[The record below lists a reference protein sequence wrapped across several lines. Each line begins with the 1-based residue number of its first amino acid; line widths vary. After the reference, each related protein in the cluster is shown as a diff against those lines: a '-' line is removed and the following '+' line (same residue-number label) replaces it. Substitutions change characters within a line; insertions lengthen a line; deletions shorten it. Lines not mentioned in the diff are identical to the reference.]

1 MSLEFKKIEVNSIQ
15 EMLPFY
21 AMRHNMTC
29 DSVFLESYVWK
40 DYYNVR
46 YAIWEN
52 KALLWLM
59 ENEGRC
65 FSAMPLCRE
74 EDLPGAFAAIEEYF
88 NEELGYPLVINLA
101 DEYAVKYLNLPEDK
115 YLVEEQVDSR
125 DYLYNGDAMRSLAGK
140 KLHKKKNRVNAFKR
154 EYEGRY
160 EYRRLCC
167 SDSHDVWVFLDR
179 WRQQKGEEVEE
190 HLDYEVKGIHDILK
204 NCSEFSIHM
213 GGVYIDGQMEA
224 FTIGSYN
231 PVEHM
236 AVIHIEKANPEI
248 NGLYQFIN
256 QQFLIEEFPEAE
268 WVNREDDMGLEGL
281 RKAKMTYYPADYA
294 RKYLVEQL
302 LNGSKG
308 YHWAEQIANTT
319 AGSVLAYLD
328 AEDKDETK
336 HLWHM
341 CFPEDSESF
350 IEYYYKEKTKDN
362 EILVKKDNG
371 LLISMV
377 QYNPYAV
384 KLRGRFWK
392 LDYLVGVATEESR
405 RREGHFRDVF
415 VKMLHDEEAAGKPIT
430 YLVPVNPAVYAPMGF
445 TFIGNVV
452 SYELTEEAKQTLTRT
467 VCQDTPEDCGRAA
480 VYMEQWLGARYEMYT
495 RRDVAYVSRL
505 IKELASENGT
515 LEFLEQDG
523 RLVGLDAYWGWE
535 VREHRLL
542 YAEDAYTVKTGEKP
556 WNMARLTNIGA
567 LLAAFG
573 LKQAEQQG
581 EEKRMLTL
589 CIRMNDPILEM
600 NNGEFVWTI
609 GETGSSLK
617 ARKPE
622 PDTCGCTENVSI
634 WLETKPEEVITA
646 GSYYFKN
653 GKHYIIYDEILEG
666 EEGSI
671 RNTIKANADSVDMI
685 KGGDARAHMIFQENR
700 PNVSCYVT
708 PYGQMIVGVTTDRI
722 KINEGPDHLKI
733 QIDYT
738 LELNYEQTSQSHIEI
753 DVKSKATAKLN
764 LKEQ

>member
-231 PVEHM
+231 PVENM

-256 QQFLIEEFPEAE
+256 QQFLIEEFPEVE

-308 YHWAEQIANTT
+308 YHWAERIANTT
-319 AGSVLAYLD
+319 AGSVLTYLD

-384 KLRGRFWK
+384 KLRERLWK

-445 TFIGNVV
+445 TFIGNVA

-495 RRDVAYVSRL
+495 RRDAAYVSRL

-589 CIRMNDPILEM
+589 GIRMNDPILEM

-622 PDTCGCTENVSI
+622 PDTCGCTEHVSI
-634 WLETKPEEVITA
+634 WLETKPEELVSWLFGCQKAEEIWGGQLENKGLAEILAQVDTV
-646 GSYYFKN
+646 N
-653 GKHYIIYDEILEG
+653 GVYLDEI
-666 EEGSI
+666 
-671 RNTIKANADSVDMI
+671 V
-685 KGGDARAHMIFQENR
+685 
-700 PNVSCYVT
+700 
-708 PYGQMIVGVTTDRI
+708 
-722 KINEGPDHLKI
+722 
-733 QIDYT
+733 
-738 LELNYEQTSQSHIEI
+738 
-753 DVKSKATAKLN
+753 
-764 LKEQ
+764 

>member
-319 AGSVLAYLD
+319 AGSVLTYLD

-384 KLRGRFWK
+384 KLRGRLWK

-445 TFIGNVV
+445 TFIGNVA
-452 SYELTEEAKQTLTRT
+452 SYELTEEAKKTLTRT

-495 RRDVAYVSRL
+495 RRDAAYVSRL

-589 CIRMNDPILEM
+589 GIRMNDPILEM

-634 WLETKPEEVITA
+634 WLETKPEELVSWLFGCQKAEEIWGGQFENKELAEILAQVDTV
-646 GSYYFKN
+646 N
-653 GKHYIIYDEILEG
+653 GVYLDEI
-666 EEGSI
+666 
-671 RNTIKANADSVDMI
+671 V
-685 KGGDARAHMIFQENR
+685 
-700 PNVSCYVT
+700 
-708 PYGQMIVGVTTDRI
+708 
-722 KINEGPDHLKI
+722 
-733 QIDYT
+733 
-738 LELNYEQTSQSHIEI
+738 
-753 DVKSKATAKLN
+753 
-764 LKEQ
+764 

>member
-1 MSLEFKKIEVNSIQ
+1 MSLEFKKIEVDSIQ
-15 EMLPFY
+15 EMLPYY

-74 EDLPGAFAAIEEYF
+74 EDLPGAFAAIEQYF

-125 DYLYNGDAMRSLAGK
+125 DYLYNGDSMRSLAGK

-231 PVEHM
+231 PVENM

-256 QQFLIEEFPEAE
+256 QQFLLEEFPEAA

-319 AGSVLAYLD
+319 AGSVLTYLD
-328 AEDKDETK
+328 PEDKSETK

-384 KLRGRFWK
+384 KLRGRLWK
-392 LDYLVGVATEESR
+392 IDYLVGVATEESR

-430 YLVPVNPAVYAPMGF
+430 YLVPVNPDVYAPMGF
-445 TFIGNVV
+445 TFIGKVAA
-452 SYELTEEAKQTLTRT
+452 YELTEEAKQTLTRT
-467 VCQDTPEDCGRAA
+467 TCQDTPEDCERAA
-480 VYMEQWLGARYEMYT
+480 AYMEQWLGARYEMYT
-495 RRDVAYVSRL
+495 RRDAAYVSRL

-523 RLVGLDAYWGWE
+523 ELVGLDAYWGWE

-589 CIRMNDPILEM
+589 GIRMNDPILEM
-600 NNGEFVWTI
+600 NHGEFVWTI

-617 ARKPE
+617 VRKPE
-622 PDTCGCTENVSI
+622 PDTCSCTENVSV
-634 WLETKPEEVITA
+634 WLETKPEELVSWLFGYRKAEDIWGGQLENKELAEILAQVDTV
-646 GSYYFKN
+646 N
-653 GKHYIIYDEILEG
+653 GVYLDEI
-666 EEGSI
+666 
-671 RNTIKANADSVDMI
+671 V
-685 KGGDARAHMIFQENR
+685 
-700 PNVSCYVT
+700 
-708 PYGQMIVGVTTDRI
+708 
-722 KINEGPDHLKI
+722 
-733 QIDYT
+733 
-738 LELNYEQTSQSHIEI
+738 
-753 DVKSKATAKLN
+753 
-764 LKEQ
+764 

>member
-59 ENEGRC
+59 ENEGHC

-231 PVEHM
+231 PVENM

-256 QQFLIEEFPEAE
+256 QEFLIEEFPEAE

-319 AGSVLAYLD
+319 AGSVLTYLD

-384 KLRGRFWK
+384 KLRGRLWK

-445 TFIGNVV
+445 TFIGNVAF
-452 SYELTEEAKQTLTRT
+452 YELTEEAKQTLTRT
-467 VCQDTPEDCGRAA
+467 VCQNTPEDCGRAA

-495 RRDVAYVSRL
+495 RRDAAYVSRL

-589 CIRMNDPILEM
+589 GIRMNDPILEM

-634 WLETKPEEVITA
+634 WLETKPEELVSWLFGCRKAEEIWGGQLENKGLAEILAQVDTV
-646 GSYYFKN
+646 N
-653 GKHYIIYDEILEG
+653 GVYLDEI
-666 EEGSI
+666 
-671 RNTIKANADSVDMI
+671 V
-685 KGGDARAHMIFQENR
+685 
-700 PNVSCYVT
+700 
-708 PYGQMIVGVTTDRI
+708 
-722 KINEGPDHLKI
+722 
-733 QIDYT
+733 
-738 LELNYEQTSQSHIEI
+738 
-753 DVKSKATAKLN
+753 
-764 LKEQ
+764 

>member
-405 RREGHFRDVF
+405 RREGYFRDVF

-542 YAEDAYTVKTGEKP
+542 YAEDAYMVKTGEKP

-589 CIRMNDPILEM
+589 GIRMNDPILEM

-634 WLETKPEEVITA
+634 WLETKPEELVSWLFGCRKAEEIWGGQLENKGLAEILAQVDTV
-646 GSYYFKN
+646 N
-653 GKHYIIYDEILEG
+653 GVYLDEI
-666 EEGSI
+666 
-671 RNTIKANADSVDMI
+671 V
-685 KGGDARAHMIFQENR
+685 
-700 PNVSCYVT
+700 
-708 PYGQMIVGVTTDRI
+708 
-722 KINEGPDHLKI
+722 
-733 QIDYT
+733 
-738 LELNYEQTSQSHIEI
+738 
-753 DVKSKATAKLN
+753 
-764 LKEQ
+764 

>member
-1 MSLEFKKIEVNSIQ
+1 MSLEFKKIEVDSIQ
-15 EMLPFY
+15 EMLPYY

-74 EDLPGAFAAIEEYF
+74 EDLPGAFAAIEQYF

-125 DYLYNGDAMRSLAGK
+125 DYLYNGDSMRSLAGK

-231 PVEHM
+231 PVENM

-256 QQFLIEEFPEAE
+256 QQFLLEEFPEAA

-319 AGSVLAYLD
+319 AGSVLTYLD
-328 AEDKDETK
+328 PEDKSETK

-341 CFPEDSESF
+341 CFPEDSENF

-377 QYNPYAV
+377 QYNPYTV
-384 KLRGRFWK
+384 KLRERLWK
-392 LDYLVGVATEESR
+392 IDYLVGVATEESR

-430 YLVPVNPAVYAPMGF
+430 YLVPVNPDVYAPMGF
-445 TFIGNVV
+445 TFIGKVAA
-452 SYELTEEAKQTLTRT
+452 YELTEAAKQTLTRT
-467 VCQDTPEDCGRAA
+467 TCQDTPEDCERAA
-480 VYMEQWLGARYEMYT
+480 AYMEQWLGARYEMYT
-495 RRDVAYVSRL
+495 RRDAAYVSRL

-515 LEFLEQDG
+515 LEFLERDG
-523 RLVGLDAYWGWE
+523 ELVGLDAYWGWE

-542 YAEDAYTVKTGEKP
+542 YAEDAYTVKISEKP

-573 LKQAEQQG
+573 LKKAERDT
-581 EEKRMLTL
+581 ENAARTL
-589 CIRMNDPILEM
+589 GIRMNDPILEM
-600 NNGEFVWTI
+600 NHGEFVWTI

-617 ARKPE
+617 VRKPE
-622 PDTCGCTENVSI
+622 PDTCSCTENVSV
-634 WLETKPEEVITA
+634 WLETKPEELVSWLFGYQKAEELWGGQLENKELAEILAQVDTV
-646 GSYYFKN
+646 N
-653 GKHYIIYDEILEG
+653 GVYLDEI
-666 EEGSI
+666 
-671 RNTIKANADSVDMI
+671 V
-685 KGGDARAHMIFQENR
+685 
-700 PNVSCYVT
+700 
-708 PYGQMIVGVTTDRI
+708 
-722 KINEGPDHLKI
+722 
-733 QIDYT
+733 
-738 LELNYEQTSQSHIEI
+738 
-753 DVKSKATAKLN
+753 
-764 LKEQ
+764 

>member
-15 EMLPFY
+15 KMLPFY

-74 EDLPGAFAAIEEYF
+74 EDLPRAFAAIEEYF

-319 AGSVLAYLD
+319 AGSVLTYLD

-384 KLRGRFWK
+384 KLRGRLWK

-445 TFIGNVV
+445 TFIGNVA
-452 SYELTEEAKQTLTRT
+452 SYELTEEAKKTLTRT

-495 RRDVAYVSRL
+495 RRDAAYVSRL

-542 YAEDAYTVKTGEKP
+542 YAEDAYTVKTGEKL

-589 CIRMNDPILEM
+589 GIRMNDPILEM

-622 PDTCGCTENVSI
+622 PNTCGCTENVSI
-634 WLETKPEEVITA
+634 WLETKPEELVSWLFGCRKAEEIWGGQFENKELAEILAQVDTV
-646 GSYYFKN
+646 N
-653 GKHYIIYDEILEG
+653 GVYLDEI
-666 EEGSI
+666 
-671 RNTIKANADSVDMI
+671 V
-685 KGGDARAHMIFQENR
+685 
-700 PNVSCYVT
+700 
-708 PYGQMIVGVTTDRI
+708 
-722 KINEGPDHLKI
+722 
-733 QIDYT
+733 
-738 LELNYEQTSQSHIEI
+738 
-753 DVKSKATAKLN
+753 
-764 LKEQ
+764 

>member
-231 PVEHM
+231 PVENM

-256 QQFLIEEFPEAE
+256 QQFLIEEFPEVE

-319 AGSVLAYLD
+319 AGSVLTYLD

-384 KLRGRFWK
+384 KLRERLWK

-405 RREGHFRDVF
+405 RREGHFRDAF

-445 TFIGNVV
+445 TFIGNVA

-495 RRDVAYVSRL
+495 RRDAAYVSRL

-589 CIRMNDPILEM
+589 GIRMNDPILEM

-622 PDTCGCTENVSI
+622 PDTCGCTEHVFI
-634 WLETKPEEVITA
+634 WLETKPEELVSWLFGCQKAEEIWGGQLENKGLAEILAQVDTV
-646 GSYYFKN
+646 N
-653 GKHYIIYDEILEG
+653 GVYLDEI
-666 EEGSI
+666 
-671 RNTIKANADSVDMI
+671 V
-685 KGGDARAHMIFQENR
+685 
-700 PNVSCYVT
+700 
-708 PYGQMIVGVTTDRI
+708 
-722 KINEGPDHLKI
+722 
-733 QIDYT
+733 
-738 LELNYEQTSQSHIEI
+738 
-753 DVKSKATAKLN
+753 
-764 LKEQ
+764 

>member
-59 ENEGRC
+59 ENEGHC

-319 AGSVLAYLD
+319 AGSVLTYLD
-328 AEDKDETK
+328 AEDKYETK

-384 KLRGRFWK
+384 KLRGRLWK

-445 TFIGNVV
+445 TFIGNVAF
-452 SYELTEEAKQTLTRT
+452 YELTEEAKQTLTRT

-495 RRDVAYVSRL
+495 RRDAAYMSRF

-581 EEKRMLTL
+581 GEKRMLTL
-589 CIRMNDPILEM
+589 GIRMNDPILEM

-634 WLETKPEEVITA
+634 WLETKPEELVSWLFGCRKAEEIWGGQFENKELAEILAQVDTV
-646 GSYYFKN
+646 N
-653 GKHYIIYDEILEG
+653 GVYLDEI
-666 EEGSI
+666 
-671 RNTIKANADSVDMI
+671 V
-685 KGGDARAHMIFQENR
+685 
-700 PNVSCYVT
+700 
-708 PYGQMIVGVTTDRI
+708 
-722 KINEGPDHLKI
+722 
-733 QIDYT
+733 
-738 LELNYEQTSQSHIEI
+738 
-753 DVKSKATAKLN
+753 
-764 LKEQ
+764 

>member
-59 ENEGRC
+59 ENEGHC

-190 HLDYEVKGIHDILK
+190 HLDYEEKGIHDILK

-319 AGSVLAYLD
+319 AGSVLTYLD

-384 KLRGRFWK
+384 KLRGRLWK

-445 TFIGNVV
+445 TFIGNVAF
-452 SYELTEEAKQTLTRT
+452 YELTEEAKQTLTRT

-480 VYMEQWLGARYEMYT
+480 VYMEQWLGARYEMYS
-495 RRDVAYVSRL
+495 RRDAAYMSRF

-581 EEKRMLTL
+581 GEKRMLTL
-589 CIRMNDPILEM
+589 GIRMNDPILEM

-634 WLETKPEEVITA
+634 WLETKPEELVSWLFGCRKAEEIWGGQFENKELAEILAQVDTV
-646 GSYYFKN
+646 N
-653 GKHYIIYDEILEG
+653 GVYLDEI
-666 EEGSI
+666 
-671 RNTIKANADSVDMI
+671 V
-685 KGGDARAHMIFQENR
+685 
-700 PNVSCYVT
+700 
-708 PYGQMIVGVTTDRI
+708 
-722 KINEGPDHLKI
+722 
-733 QIDYT
+733 
-738 LELNYEQTSQSHIEI
+738 
-753 DVKSKATAKLN
+753 
-764 LKEQ
+764 

>member
-101 DEYAVKYLNLPEDK
+101 DEYAVKYLNLPEDR

-319 AGSVLAYLD
+319 AGSVLTYLD

-384 KLRGRFWK
+384 KLRGRLWK

-445 TFIGNVV
+445 TFIGNVA
-452 SYELTEEAKQTLTRT
+452 SYELTEKAKQTLTRT

-495 RRDVAYVSRL
+495 RRDAAYVSRL

-556 WNMARLTNIGA
+556 WNMARLTNIGT
-567 LLAAFG
+567 LLTAFG

-589 CIRMNDPILEM
+589 GIRMNDPILEM

-634 WLETKPEEVITA
+634 WLETKPEELVSWLFGCRKAEEIWGVQLENKGLAEILAQVNTV
-646 GSYYFKN
+646 N
-653 GKHYIIYDEILEG
+653 GVYLDEI
-666 EEGSI
+666 
-671 RNTIKANADSVDMI
+671 V
-685 KGGDARAHMIFQENR
+685 
-700 PNVSCYVT
+700 
-708 PYGQMIVGVTTDRI
+708 
-722 KINEGPDHLKI
+722 
-733 QIDYT
+733 
-738 LELNYEQTSQSHIEI
+738 
-753 DVKSKATAKLN
+753 
-764 LKEQ
+764 

>member
-268 WVNREDDMGLEGL
+268 WVNHEEDMGLEGL

-319 AGSVLAYLD
+319 AGSVLTYLD

-384 KLRGRFWK
+384 KLRGRLWK

-445 TFIGNVV
+445 TFIGNVA
-452 SYELTEEAKQTLTRT
+452 SYELTEKAKQTLTRT

-495 RRDVAYVSRL
+495 RRDAAYVSRL

-567 LLAAFG
+567 LLTAFG

-589 CIRMNDPILEM
+589 GIRMNDPILEM

-634 WLETKPEEVITA
+634 WLETKPEELVSWLFGCRKAEEIWGVQLENKGLAEILAQVNTV
-646 GSYYFKN
+646 N
-653 GKHYIIYDEILEG
+653 GVYLDEI
-666 EEGSI
+666 
-671 RNTIKANADSVDMI
+671 V
-685 KGGDARAHMIFQENR
+685 
-700 PNVSCYVT
+700 
-708 PYGQMIVGVTTDRI
+708 
-722 KINEGPDHLKI
+722 
-733 QIDYT
+733 
-738 LELNYEQTSQSHIEI
+738 
-753 DVKSKATAKLN
+753 
-764 LKEQ
+764 

>member
-319 AGSVLAYLD
+319 AGSVLTYLD

-384 KLRGRFWK
+384 KLRGRLWK

-445 TFIGNVV
+445 TFIGNVA
-452 SYELTEEAKQTLTRT
+452 SYELTEKAKQTLTRT

-495 RRDVAYVSRL
+495 RRDAAYVSRL

-589 CIRMNDPILEM
+589 GIRMNDPILEM

-634 WLETKPEEVITA
+634 WLETKPEELVSWLFGCRKAEEIWGGQLENKGLA
-646 GSYYFKN
+646 
-653 GKHYIIYDEILEG
+653 EILAQVDTVVKAKRLTLTGRFIPLFKAAAVIAIILSLGNVAQHSFSGDEG
-666 EEGSI
+666 
-671 RNTIKANADSVDMI
+671 RVLATDTIGKQVTAPSVALSNELKADQALADSL
-685 KGGDARAHMIFQENR
+685 A
-700 PNVSCYVT
+700 
-708 PYGQMIVGVTTDRI
+708 
-722 KINEGPDHLKI
+722 KINKVQVME
-733 QIDYT
+733 
-738 LELNYEQTSQSHIEI
+738 E
-753 DVKSKATAKLN
+753 
-764 LKEQ
+764 

>member
-231 PVEHM
+231 PVENM

-256 QQFLIEEFPEAE
+256 QQFLIEEFPEVE

-308 YHWAEQIANTT
+308 YHWAERIANTT
-319 AGSVLAYLD
+319 AGSVLTYLD

-384 KLRGRFWK
+384 KLRERLWK

-405 RREGHFRDVF
+405 RREGHFRDAF

-445 TFIGNVV
+445 TFIGNVA

-495 RRDVAYVSRL
+495 RRDAAYVSRL

-589 CIRMNDPILEM
+589 GIRMNDPILEM

-622 PDTCGCTENVSI
+622 PDTCGCTEHVSI
-634 WLETKPEEVITA
+634 WLETKPEELVSWLFGCQKAEEIWGGQLENKGLAEILAQVDTV
-646 GSYYFKN
+646 N
-653 GKHYIIYDEILEG
+653 GVYLDEI
-666 EEGSI
+666 
-671 RNTIKANADSVDMI
+671 V
-685 KGGDARAHMIFQENR
+685 
-700 PNVSCYVT
+700 
-708 PYGQMIVGVTTDRI
+708 
-722 KINEGPDHLKI
+722 
-733 QIDYT
+733 
-738 LELNYEQTSQSHIEI
+738 
-753 DVKSKATAKLN
+753 
-764 LKEQ
+764 

>member
-15 EMLPFY
+15 KMLPFY

-319 AGSVLAYLD
+319 AGSVLTYLD

-384 KLRGRFWK
+384 KLRGRLWK

-445 TFIGNVV
+445 TFIGNVA
-452 SYELTEEAKQTLTRT
+452 SYELTEEAKKTLTRT

-495 RRDVAYVSRL
+495 RRDAAYVSRL

-589 CIRMNDPILEM
+589 GIRMNDPILEM

-609 GETGSSLK
+609 GENGSSLK
-617 ARKPE
+617 VRKTE

-634 WLETKPEEVITA
+634 WLETKPEELVSWLFGCRKAEEIWGGQLENKGLAEILAQVDTV
-646 GSYYFKN
+646 N
-653 GKHYIIYDEILEG
+653 GVYLDEI
-666 EEGSI
+666 
-671 RNTIKANADSVDMI
+671 V
-685 KGGDARAHMIFQENR
+685 
-700 PNVSCYVT
+700 
-708 PYGQMIVGVTTDRI
+708 
-722 KINEGPDHLKI
+722 
-733 QIDYT
+733 
-738 LELNYEQTSQSHIEI
+738 
-753 DVKSKATAKLN
+753 
-764 LKEQ
+764 

>member
-319 AGSVLAYLD
+319 AGSVLTYLD

-384 KLRGRFWK
+384 KLRGRLWK

-405 RREGHFRDVF
+405 RSEGHFRDVF

-445 TFIGNVV
+445 TFIGNVA
-452 SYELTEEAKQTLTRT
+452 SYELTEDAKKTLTRT

-495 RRDVAYVSRL
+495 RRDAAYVSRL

-589 CIRMNDPILEM
+589 GIRMNDPILEM

-634 WLETKPEEVITA
+634 WLETKSEELVSWLFGCRKAEEIWDGQLENKGLAEILAQVDTV
-646 GSYYFKN
+646 N
-653 GKHYIIYDEILEG
+653 GVYLDEI
-666 EEGSI
+666 
-671 RNTIKANADSVDMI
+671 V
-685 KGGDARAHMIFQENR
+685 
-700 PNVSCYVT
+700 
-708 PYGQMIVGVTTDRI
+708 
-722 KINEGPDHLKI
+722 
-733 QIDYT
+733 
-738 LELNYEQTSQSHIEI
+738 
-753 DVKSKATAKLN
+753 
-764 LKEQ
+764 

>member
-1 MSLEFKKIEVNSIQ
+1 MSLEFKKIEVNSIH

-319 AGSVLAYLD
+319 AGSVLTYLD

-384 KLRGRFWK
+384 KLRGRLWK

-445 TFIGNVV
+445 TFIGNVA
-452 SYELTEEAKQTLTRT
+452 SYELTEKAKQTLTRT

-495 RRDVAYVSRL
+495 RRDAAYVSRL

-581 EEKRMLTL
+581 EEKRILTL
-589 CIRMNDPILEM
+589 GIRMNDPILEM

-634 WLETKPEEVITA
+634 WLETKPEELVSWLFGCRKAEEIWGGQLENKGLAEILAQVDTV
-646 GSYYFKN
+646 N
-653 GKHYIIYDEILEG
+653 GVYLDEI
-666 EEGSI
+666 
-671 RNTIKANADSVDMI
+671 V
-685 KGGDARAHMIFQENR
+685 
-700 PNVSCYVT
+700 
-708 PYGQMIVGVTTDRI
+708 
-722 KINEGPDHLKI
+722 
-733 QIDYT
+733 
-738 LELNYEQTSQSHIEI
+738 
-753 DVKSKATAKLN
+753 
-764 LKEQ
+764 

>member
-21 AMRHNMTC
+21 ARRHNMTC

-256 QQFLIEEFPEAE
+256 QEFLIEEFPEAE

-319 AGSVLAYLD
+319 AGSVLTYLD

-384 KLRGRFWK
+384 KLRGRLWK

-445 TFIGNVV
+445 TFIGNVA
-452 SYELTEEAKQTLTRT
+452 SYELTEEAKKTLTRT

-495 RRDVAYVSRL
+495 RRDAAYVSRL

-589 CIRMNDPILEM
+589 GIRMNDPILEM

-609 GETGSSLK
+609 GENGSSLK
-617 ARKPE
+617 VRKTE

-634 WLETKPEEVITA
+634 WLETKPEELVSWLFGCRKAEEIWGGQLENKGLAEILAQVDTV
-646 GSYYFKN
+646 N
-653 GKHYIIYDEILEG
+653 GVYLDEI
-666 EEGSI
+666 
-671 RNTIKANADSVDMI
+671 V
-685 KGGDARAHMIFQENR
+685 
-700 PNVSCYVT
+700 
-708 PYGQMIVGVTTDRI
+708 
-722 KINEGPDHLKI
+722 
-733 QIDYT
+733 
-738 LELNYEQTSQSHIEI
+738 
-753 DVKSKATAKLN
+753 
-764 LKEQ
+764 

>member
-21 AMRHNMTC
+21 ARRHNMTC

-319 AGSVLAYLD
+319 AGSVLTYLD

-384 KLRGRFWK
+384 KLRGRLWK

-445 TFIGNVV
+445 TFIGNVA
-452 SYELTEEAKQTLTRT
+452 SYELTEEAKKTLTRT

-495 RRDVAYVSRL
+495 RRDAAYVSRL

-589 CIRMNDPILEM
+589 GIRMNDPILEM

-634 WLETKPEEVITA
+634 WLETKPEELVSWLFGCRKAEEIWGGQLENKGLAEILAQVDTV
-646 GSYYFKN
+646 N
-653 GKHYIIYDEILEG
+653 GVYLDEI
-666 EEGSI
+666 
-671 RNTIKANADSVDMI
+671 V
-685 KGGDARAHMIFQENR
+685 
-700 PNVSCYVT
+700 
-708 PYGQMIVGVTTDRI
+708 
-722 KINEGPDHLKI
+722 
-733 QIDYT
+733 
-738 LELNYEQTSQSHIEI
+738 
-753 DVKSKATAKLN
+753 
-764 LKEQ
+764 

>member
-59 ENEGRC
+59 ENEGHC

-319 AGSVLAYLD
+319 AGSVLTYLD

-384 KLRGRFWK
+384 KLRGRLWK

-445 TFIGNVV
+445 TFIGNVA
-452 SYELTEEAKQTLTRT
+452 SYELTEEAKKTLTRT

-495 RRDVAYVSRL
+495 RRDAAYVSRL

-589 CIRMNDPILEM
+589 GIRMNDSILEM
-600 NNGEFVWTI
+600 NNGKFVWTI

-634 WLETKPEEVITA
+634 WLETKPEELVSWLFGCRKAEEIWGGQFENKELAEILAQVDTV
-646 GSYYFKN
+646 N
-653 GKHYIIYDEILEG
+653 GVYLDEI
-666 EEGSI
+666 
-671 RNTIKANADSVDMI
+671 V
-685 KGGDARAHMIFQENR
+685 
-700 PNVSCYVT
+700 
-708 PYGQMIVGVTTDRI
+708 
-722 KINEGPDHLKI
+722 
-733 QIDYT
+733 
-738 LELNYEQTSQSHIEI
+738 
-753 DVKSKATAKLN
+753 
-764 LKEQ
+764 

>member
-59 ENEGRC
+59 ENEGHC

-319 AGSVLAYLD
+319 AGSVLTYLD

-384 KLRGRFWK
+384 KLRGRLWK

-445 TFIGNVV
+445 TFIGNVA
-452 SYELTEEAKQTLTRT
+452 SYELTEEAKKTLTRT

-495 RRDVAYVSRL
+495 RRDAAYVSRL

-589 CIRMNDPILEM
+589 GIRMNDPILEM

-634 WLETKPEEVITA
+634 WLEAKPEELVSWLFGCRKAEEIWGGQLENKGLAEILAQVDTV
-646 GSYYFKN
+646 N
-653 GKHYIIYDEILEG
+653 GVYLDEI
-666 EEGSI
+666 
-671 RNTIKANADSVDMI
+671 V
-685 KGGDARAHMIFQENR
+685 
-700 PNVSCYVT
+700 
-708 PYGQMIVGVTTDRI
+708 
-722 KINEGPDHLKI
+722 
-733 QIDYT
+733 
-738 LELNYEQTSQSHIEI
+738 
-753 DVKSKATAKLN
+753 
-764 LKEQ
+764 

>member
-15 EMLPFY
+15 KMLPFY

-319 AGSVLAYLD
+319 AGSVLTYLD

-384 KLRGRFWK
+384 KLRGRLWK

-445 TFIGNVV
+445 TFIGNVAF
-452 SYELTEEAKQTLTRT
+452 YELTEEAKQTLTRT

-495 RRDVAYVSRL
+495 RRDAAYVSRL

-542 YAEDAYTVKTGEKP
+542 YAEDAYTVKTGEKL

-589 CIRMNDPILEM
+589 GIRMNDPILEM

-622 PDTCGCTENVSI
+622 PNTCGCTENVSI
-634 WLETKPEEVITA
+634 WLEAKPEELVSWLFGCRKAEEIWGGQLENKGLAEILAQVDTV
-646 GSYYFKN
+646 N
-653 GKHYIIYDEILEG
+653 GVYLDEI
-666 EEGSI
+666 
-671 RNTIKANADSVDMI
+671 V
-685 KGGDARAHMIFQENR
+685 
-700 PNVSCYVT
+700 
-708 PYGQMIVGVTTDRI
+708 
-722 KINEGPDHLKI
+722 
-733 QIDYT
+733 
-738 LELNYEQTSQSHIEI
+738 
-753 DVKSKATAKLN
+753 
-764 LKEQ
+764 

>member
-59 ENEGRC
+59 ENEGHC

-256 QQFLIEEFPEAE
+256 RQFLIEEFPEAE

-319 AGSVLAYLD
+319 AGSVLTYLD

-384 KLRGRFWK
+384 KLRGRLWK

-445 TFIGNVV
+445 TFIGNVAF
-452 SYELTEEAKQTLTRT
+452 YELTEEAKQTLTRT

-495 RRDVAYVSRL
+495 RRDAAYVSRL

-589 CIRMNDPILEM
+589 GIRMNDPILEM

-634 WLETKPEEVITA
+634 WLETKPEELVSWLFGCRKAEEIWGGQFENKELAEILAQVDTV
-646 GSYYFKN
+646 N
-653 GKHYIIYDEILEG
+653 GVYLDEI
-666 EEGSI
+666 
-671 RNTIKANADSVDMI
+671 V
-685 KGGDARAHMIFQENR
+685 
-700 PNVSCYVT
+700 
-708 PYGQMIVGVTTDRI
+708 
-722 KINEGPDHLKI
+722 
-733 QIDYT
+733 
-738 LELNYEQTSQSHIEI
+738 
-753 DVKSKATAKLN
+753 
-764 LKEQ
+764 

>member
-15 EMLPFY
+15 KMLPFY

-308 YHWAEQIANTT
+308 YHGAEHNANTT
-319 AGSVLAYLD
+319 AGSVLTYLD

-384 KLRGRFWK
+384 KLRGRLWK

-445 TFIGNVV
+445 TFIGNVA
-452 SYELTEEAKQTLTRT
+452 SYELTEEAKKTLTRT

-495 RRDVAYVSRL
+495 RRDAAYVSRL

-542 YAEDAYTVKTGEKP
+542 YAEDAYTVKTGEKL

-589 CIRMNDPILEM
+589 GIRMNDPILEM

-622 PDTCGCTENVSI
+622 PNTCGCTENVSI
-634 WLETKPEEVITA
+634 WLEAKPEELVSWLFGCRKAEEIWGGQLENKGLAEILAQVDTV
-646 GSYYFKN
+646 N
-653 GKHYIIYDEILEG
+653 GVYLDEI
-666 EEGSI
+666 
-671 RNTIKANADSVDMI
+671 V
-685 KGGDARAHMIFQENR
+685 
-700 PNVSCYVT
+700 
-708 PYGQMIVGVTTDRI
+708 
-722 KINEGPDHLKI
+722 
-733 QIDYT
+733 
-738 LELNYEQTSQSHIEI
+738 
-753 DVKSKATAKLN
+753 
-764 LKEQ
+764 

>member
-101 DEYAVKYLNLPEDK
+101 DEYAVKYLNLPEDR

-319 AGSVLAYLD
+319 AGSVLTYLD

-341 CFPEDSESF
+341 CFTEDSESF

-384 KLRGRFWK
+384 KLRGRLWK

-445 TFIGNVV
+445 TFIGNVA
-452 SYELTEEAKQTLTRT
+452 SYELTEKAKQTLTRT

-495 RRDVAYVSRL
+495 RRDAAYVSRL

-556 WNMARLTNIGA
+556 WSMARLTNIGA

-589 CIRMNDPILEM
+589 GIRMNDPILEM

-634 WLETKPEEVITA
+634 WLETKPEELVSWLFGCRKAEEIWGGQLENKGLAEILAQVDTV
-646 GSYYFKN
+646 N
-653 GKHYIIYDEILEG
+653 GVYLDEI
-666 EEGSI
+666 
-671 RNTIKANADSVDMI
+671 V
-685 KGGDARAHMIFQENR
+685 
-700 PNVSCYVT
+700 
-708 PYGQMIVGVTTDRI
+708 
-722 KINEGPDHLKI
+722 
-733 QIDYT
+733 
-738 LELNYEQTSQSHIEI
+738 
-753 DVKSKATAKLN
+753 
-764 LKEQ
+764 

>member
-59 ENEGRC
+59 ENEGHC

-125 DYLYNGDAMRSLAGK
+125 DYLYNGDAMRSLAVK

-319 AGSVLAYLD
+319 AGSVLTYLD

-384 KLRGRFWK
+384 KLRGRLWK

-445 TFIGNVV
+445 TFIGNVA

-495 RRDVAYVSRL
+495 RRDAAYVSRL

-515 LEFLEQDG
+515 LEFLERDG

-589 CIRMNDPILEM
+589 GIRMNDPILEM

-634 WLETKPEEVITA
+634 WLETKPEELVSWLFGCRKAEEIWGGQLENKGLAEILAQVDTV
-646 GSYYFKN
+646 N
-653 GKHYIIYDEILEG
+653 GVYLDEI
-666 EEGSI
+666 
-671 RNTIKANADSVDMI
+671 V
-685 KGGDARAHMIFQENR
+685 
-700 PNVSCYVT
+700 
-708 PYGQMIVGVTTDRI
+708 
-722 KINEGPDHLKI
+722 
-733 QIDYT
+733 
-738 LELNYEQTSQSHIEI
+738 
-753 DVKSKATAKLN
+753 
-764 LKEQ
+764 

>member
-319 AGSVLAYLD
+319 AGSVLTYLD

-384 KLRGRFWK
+384 KLRGRLWK

-445 TFIGNVV
+445 TFIGNVA
-452 SYELTEEAKQTLTRT
+452 SYELTEKAKQTLTRT

-495 RRDVAYVSRL
+495 RRDAAYVSRL

-567 LLAAFG
+567 LLTAFG

-589 CIRMNDPILEM
+589 GIRMNDPILEM

-634 WLETKPEEVITA
+634 WLETKPEELVSWLFGCRKAEEIWGVQLENKGLAEILAQVDTV
-646 GSYYFKN
+646 N
-653 GKHYIIYDEILEG
+653 GVYLDEI
-666 EEGSI
+666 
-671 RNTIKANADSVDMI
+671 V
-685 KGGDARAHMIFQENR
+685 
-700 PNVSCYVT
+700 
-708 PYGQMIVGVTTDRI
+708 
-722 KINEGPDHLKI
+722 
-733 QIDYT
+733 
-738 LELNYEQTSQSHIEI
+738 
-753 DVKSKATAKLN
+753 
-764 LKEQ
+764 

>member
-256 QQFLIEEFPEAE
+256 QQFLIEEFPEVE

-319 AGSVLAYLD
+319 AGSVLTYLD

-384 KLRGRFWK
+384 KLRGRLWK

-445 TFIGNVV
+445 TFIGNVA
-452 SYELTEEAKQTLTRT
+452 SYELTEEAKKTLTRT

-495 RRDVAYVSRL
+495 RRDAAYVSRL

-589 CIRMNDPILEM
+589 GIRMNDPILEM

-634 WLETKPEEVITA
+634 WLETKPEELVSWLFGCRKAEEIWGGQLENKGLAEILAQVDTV
-646 GSYYFKN
+646 N
-653 GKHYIIYDEILEG
+653 GVYLDEI
-666 EEGSI
+666 
-671 RNTIKANADSVDMI
+671 V
-685 KGGDARAHMIFQENR
+685 
-700 PNVSCYVT
+700 
-708 PYGQMIVGVTTDRI
+708 
-722 KINEGPDHLKI
+722 
-733 QIDYT
+733 
-738 LELNYEQTSQSHIEI
+738 
-753 DVKSKATAKLN
+753 
-764 LKEQ
+764 

>member
-319 AGSVLAYLD
+319 AGSVLTYLD

-377 QYNPYAV
+377 QYNPYVV
-384 KLRGRFWK
+384 KLRGRLWK

-445 TFIGNVV
+445 TFIGNVA
-452 SYELTEEAKQTLTRT
+452 SYELTEEAKKTLTRT

-495 RRDVAYVSRL
+495 RRDAAYVSRL

-542 YAEDAYTVKTGEKP
+542 YAEDACTVKTGEKP

-589 CIRMNDPILEM
+589 GIRMNDPILEM

-634 WLETKPEEVITA
+634 WLETKLEELVSWLFGCRKAEEIWGGQLENKGLAEILAQVDTV
-646 GSYYFKN
+646 N
-653 GKHYIIYDEILEG
+653 GVYLDEI
-666 EEGSI
+666 
-671 RNTIKANADSVDMI
+671 V
-685 KGGDARAHMIFQENR
+685 
-700 PNVSCYVT
+700 
-708 PYGQMIVGVTTDRI
+708 
-722 KINEGPDHLKI
+722 
-733 QIDYT
+733 
-738 LELNYEQTSQSHIEI
+738 
-753 DVKSKATAKLN
+753 
-764 LKEQ
+764 

>member
-1 MSLEFKKIEVNSIQ
+1 MSLEFKKIEVNSIH

-74 EDLPGAFAAIEEYF
+74 EDLPEAFAAIEEYF

-213 GGVYIDGQMEA
+213 GGVYIDGKMEA

-319 AGSVLAYLD
+319 AGSVLTYLD

-384 KLRGRFWK
+384 KLRGRLWK

-445 TFIGNVV
+445 TFIGNVAF
-452 SYELTEEAKQTLTRT
+452 YELTEEAKQTLTRT

-495 RRDVAYVSRL
+495 RRDAAYVSRL

-589 CIRMNDPILEM
+589 GIRMNDPILEI

-634 WLETKPEEVITA
+634 WLETKPEELVSWLFGCRKAEEIWGGQLENKGLAEILAQVDTV
-646 GSYYFKN
+646 N
-653 GKHYIIYDEILEG
+653 GVYLDEI
-666 EEGSI
+666 
-671 RNTIKANADSVDMI
+671 V
-685 KGGDARAHMIFQENR
+685 
-700 PNVSCYVT
+700 
-708 PYGQMIVGVTTDRI
+708 
-722 KINEGPDHLKI
+722 
-733 QIDYT
+733 
-738 LELNYEQTSQSHIEI
+738 
-753 DVKSKATAKLN
+753 
-764 LKEQ
+764 

>member
-46 YAIWEN
+46 YASWEN

-231 PVEHM
+231 PVENM

-319 AGSVLAYLD
+319 AGSVLTYLD

-384 KLRGRFWK
+384 KLRERLWK

-405 RREGHFRDVF
+405 RREGHFRDAF

-445 TFIGNVV
+445 TFIGNVA

-495 RRDVAYVSRL
+495 RRDAAYVSRL
-505 IKELASENGT
+505 IKELSSENGT

-589 CIRMNDPILEM
+589 GIRMNDPILEM

-622 PDTCGCTENVSI
+622 PDTCGCTEHVSI
-634 WLETKPEEVITA
+634 WLETKPEELVSWLFGCQKAEEIWGGQLENKGLAEILAQVDTV
-646 GSYYFKN
+646 N
-653 GKHYIIYDEILEG
+653 GVYLDEI
-666 EEGSI
+666 
-671 RNTIKANADSVDMI
+671 V
-685 KGGDARAHMIFQENR
+685 
-700 PNVSCYVT
+700 
-708 PYGQMIVGVTTDRI
+708 
-722 KINEGPDHLKI
+722 
-733 QIDYT
+733 
-738 LELNYEQTSQSHIEI
+738 
-753 DVKSKATAKLN
+753 
-764 LKEQ
+764 

>member
-319 AGSVLAYLD
+319 AGSVLTYLD

-377 QYNPYAV
+377 QYNPYSV
-384 KLRGRFWK
+384 KLRGRLWK

-445 TFIGNVV
+445 TFIGNVA
-452 SYELTEEAKQTLTRT
+452 SYELTEEAKKTLTRT

-495 RRDVAYVSRL
+495 RRDAAYVSRL

-589 CIRMNDPILEM
+589 GIRMNDPILEM

-609 GETGSSLK
+609 GETGSNLK

-634 WLETKPEEVITA
+634 WLEAKPEELVSWLFGCRKAEEIWGGQLENKGLAEILAQVDTV
-646 GSYYFKN
+646 N
-653 GKHYIIYDEILEG
+653 GVYLDEI
-666 EEGSI
+666 
-671 RNTIKANADSVDMI
+671 V
-685 KGGDARAHMIFQENR
+685 
-700 PNVSCYVT
+700 
-708 PYGQMIVGVTTDRI
+708 
-722 KINEGPDHLKI
+722 
-733 QIDYT
+733 
-738 LELNYEQTSQSHIEI
+738 
-753 DVKSKATAKLN
+753 
-764 LKEQ
+764 